1 MGSIALAIAGVVAII
16 LALVSMVARIANTIF
31 SQRVKN
37 EVNAFFA
44 NVNNEKDMIRPE
56 DLAGL
61 PPAVQ
66 NWLQHSRVVGKQ
78 RITSARSKQKAVMRL
93 KTENPWMP
101 LEAEQYF
108 TVDQPGYIWKA
119 KVKAAPFLHLAARDK
134 YHKGKGNVLIKLL
147 SLINVA
153 NARGPEV
160 DQGSLVR
167 YMAETMWI
175 PTAALSSYITWTP
188 IDGHTAKATMSYAG
202 VTAEGIFNF
211 SDQGRVTSF
220 TAPRYGDFSGHYS
233 LETWL
238 ITIGAYKEF
247 QGLWVPAGGEIT
259 WKLKTG
265 DFTWYRF
272 ELDELEYNCPAAY

>member
-1 MGSIALAIAGVVAII
+1 MGSIALAIAGVMAII
-16 LALVSMVARIANTIF
+16 LALFSLVARIANTLF

-44 NVNNEKDMIRPE
+44 GVNNEKDMIRPE

-61 PPAVQ
+61 PTAVQ
-66 NWLQHSRVVGKQ
+66 KWLHYSQVVGKQ
-78 RITSARSKQKAVMRL
+78 RITSARSKQKAVMRM
-93 KTENPWMP
+93 KAKNPWLP

-119 KVKAAPFLHLAARDK
+119 KVKAAPFIHLAARDK
-134 YHKGKGNVLIKLL
+134 YHRGKGNVLIKLF
-147 SLINVA
+147 SMIRVA
-153 NARGPEV
+153 DARGPEV

-167 YMAETMWI
+167 YLAETMWI

-188 IDGHTAKATMSYAG
+188 IDDHTAKATMSYAG

-211 SDQGRVTSF
+211 NEQGGVTGF
-220 TAPRYGDFSGHYS
+220 TASRYGDFNGQYT

-238 ITIGAYKEF
+238 ITVEEYKEF
-247 QGLWVPAGGEIT
+247 HGLRVPHKGDVT

-272 ELDELEYNCPAAY
+272 ELEELEYNHPAAY